1 MDEETEAPLD
11 DMDAAQDDSE
21 DETYVGRSSSGGSVV
36 GSGVASSAVT

>member
-21 DETYVGRSSSGGSVV
+21 DETYVGRSSSGGSIA
-36 GSGVASSAVT
+36 GSVASSAVT